1 MEPTYLGL
9 ELGST
14 RIKAITIDHCFQ
26 NIASGNS
33 TWASTFENGIW
44 TYPLEQ
50 VWPGLQKPVA
60 ASWQRKHLRHGN
72 LRYDAR
78 LSCF

>member
-44 TYPLEQ
+44 TYPLEACK
-50 VWPGLQKPVA
+50 KPCRSFLA
-60 ASWQRKHLRHGN
+60 EKTSAPWESPL
-72 LRYDAR
+72 
-78 LSCF
+78 